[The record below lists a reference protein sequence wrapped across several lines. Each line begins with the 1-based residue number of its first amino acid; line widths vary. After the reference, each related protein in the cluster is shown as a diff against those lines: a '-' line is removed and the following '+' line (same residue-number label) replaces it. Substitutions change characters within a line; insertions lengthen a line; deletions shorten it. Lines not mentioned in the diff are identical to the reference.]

1 MVMNTLVFS
10 KLFYCSNVWANCSK
24 LNIAI
29 LQSVQNFACRIVS
42 GMRNYDHV
50 TPELSLLKWLPASSE
65 LYYQNAI
72 LAFKC
77 MCDRAPAYLSSFF
90 TKRSDVNRYTT
101 RSSQLLNVPLFA
113 TASGQRTFHYRTVRI
128 WNSLESNLE
137 LCSNET
143 VFKKRLRS
151 KLLGEFLECN

>member
-1 MVMNTLVFS
+1 
-10 KLFYCSNVWANCSK
+10 
-24 LNIAI
+24 
-29 LQSVQNFACRIVS
+29 
-42 GMRNYDHV
+42 
-50 TPELSLLKWLPASSE
+50 
-65 LYYQNAI
+65 
-72 LAFKC
+72 
-77 MCDRAPAYLSSFF
+77 MCDRAPENLSIFF

-113 TASGQRTFHYRTVRI
+113 TASGQRTFHYRTVTI

-143 VFKKRLRS
+143 VSKKRLRS